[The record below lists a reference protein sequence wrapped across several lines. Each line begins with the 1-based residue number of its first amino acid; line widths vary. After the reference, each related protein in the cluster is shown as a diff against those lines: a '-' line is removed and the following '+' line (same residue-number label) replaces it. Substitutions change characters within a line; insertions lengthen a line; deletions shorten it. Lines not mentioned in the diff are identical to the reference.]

1 METEGK
7 GCAVCGKP
15 FRPRDKR
22 QILCGSPEC
31 RKIWDN
37 RMRRERAR
45 AKGDSLGERACLVCG
60 RAYYPRTGT
69 QKTCGSEDCRRQW
82 KLRKGREDRQRL
94 AQERGPIQER
104 ACLVCGKTY
113 IPRMRTQK
121 TCGSE
126 GCQRQWANRTSQ
138 LRGKQPRPPRAKPQV
153 GKPCKLCGGI
163 IGQWGCGEY
172 CCQSCKTAD
181 GDGSARRELY
191 PGTAGLIRK
200 WHGEG
205 MTPEAIAKLLARDLR
220 QVKEVLDNA

>member
-1 METEGK
+1 MK
-7 GCAVCGKP
+7 ACAICGKP
-15 FRPRDKR
+15 FQPRDRR

-31 RKIWDN
+31 N
-37 RMRRERAR
+37 R
-45 AKGDSLGERACLVCG
+45 L
-60 RAYYPRTGT
+60 
-69 QKTCGSEDCRRQW
+69 W
-82 KLRKGREDRQRL
+82 NRQRCREYKRRL
-94 AQERGPIQER
+94 AAEYALQER

-113 IPRMRTQK
+113 LPRMRTQK

-126 GCQRQWANRTSQ
+126 DCQRQWANRTRQ
-138 LRGKQPRPPRAKPQV
+138 LRGKLPRPPRTKPQV
-153 GKPCKLCGGI
+153 GKPCKLCGGT